1 MKYLSLG
8 TKLPI
13 ILDVFTSFEVLALQI
28 NSVGT
33 EIREFGVI
41 LSYARSSRARRKM
54 TTIAIQQRLNMS
66 CQKARSIVSG
76 PSNWFDLC
84 SAHVLY
90 KVLAET

>member
-8 TKLPI
+8 KKLPI

-28 NSVGT
+28 NSIGT
-33 EIREFGVI
+33 EIREVSMI
-41 LSYARSSRARRKM
+41 YSYARSSSAKRKA
-54 TTIAIQQRLNMS
+54 TTIPKQERLNMS
-66 CQKARSIVSG
+66 CQSVRSIVSG

-84 SAHVLY
+84 SLHVLY